1 MAASAA
7 RTGQLPLEGG
17 SIIGFKDRQAGVKE
31 FSFRHDDDVVTGPY
45 LVTAKNLSDESFSS
59 ISLDGIAE
67 FLRGRDS
74 EPRGTACAAD
84 QHERRAESAV
94 ITGAPRVDL
103 LKFRPAVDP
112 LRRN

>member
-17 SIIGFKDRQAGVKE
+17 SIIGFKDSQAGVKQ
-31 FSFRHDDDVVTGPY
+31 FPFWHDDDVVPRPY
-45 LVTAKNLSDESFSS
+45 LVTTKNLSDESLSS

-74 EPRGTACAAD
+74 EPGGGACPANE
-84 QHERRAESAV
+84 HERRAESSV
-94 ITGAPRVDL
+94 IPDPPRVDL
-103 LKFRPAVDP
+103 LEFSTPVHP
-112 LRRN
+112 LSGT